1 MNLRELNQ
9 PKHDPAQPAFLI
21 TRSTAEFD
29 DVLRR
34 ATEGQF
40 RITVLESMR
49 TRSGNDNAV
58 WKFHISSNYDKH

>member
-1 MNLRELNQ
+1 MNLRDLN
-9 PKHDPAQPAFLI
+9 PPRPEPAFLI

-40 RITVLESMR
+40 RITML
-49 TRSGNDNAV
+49 
-58 WKFHISSNYDKH
+58 

>member
-1 MNLRELNQ
+1 MNLRDLN
-9 PKHDPAQPAFLI
+9 PPRPEPAFLI

-40 RITVLESMR
+40 RITMLEPMR

-58 WKFHISSNYDKH
+58 WKFYVSFPAS